1 MIFAAR
7 KIGPLGAPLTVLQ
20 PSLEQGSLKTPQRAV
35 ERTQEIKKLGQSFSE
50 LVPGIS
56 CISKLA
62 QESETICKNVT
73 RHDPAT
79 SNLFAFGKASDHSL
93 GCWKSRTKANKV
105 PIIAVAGGS
114 AGNAVRLIRLQKEQI
129 GWQNNSTVRLTNF
142 LLQDKEQGCWF
153 TNGTPI
159 QQLCFAEIGGKA
171 KARLAVRYH
180 GGITILEPLLQPYAV
195 PTRSFYDPDLRRA
208 RHFEARLDANPVLTL
223 TTGRTGGSPH
233 ADVSFNPWRTAQFA
247 IIDQKGHWTIW
258 ELNPNIKLP
267 HGKAVDA
274 GPSGFVSDEQT
285 DGELNIVNKSG
296 DGWGAIIW
304 AGDKSTVVV
313 ADRKILSAFSIK
325 NDIKRLFVPK
335 LLGPKSADWIL
346 DMKRSPL
353 DPSQV
358 LLLTSTRIFWLQIIL
373 GDDDSQNEGTLEPG
387 LTILLSWV
395 HFRDQHDVSLRL
407 DVLDDEDSAL

>member
-1 MIFAAR
+1 M
-7 KIGPLGAPLTVLQ
+7 LQ
-20 PSLEQGSLKTPQRAV
+20 PSLEQGSLENLQKAV
-35 ERTQEIKKLGQSFSE
+35 ERTQSIKKLVQSFSE

-62 QESETICKNVT
+62 QESEAIRKIVT

-93 GCWKSRTKANKV
+93 GYWESRKKAKKV

-114 AGNAVRLIRLQKEQI
+114 AGDAVRLIRLRKEQI
-129 GWQNNSTVRLTNF
+129 GWENNRSVRLTNF
-142 LLQDKEQGCWF
+142 LLQDKEQGWWA
-153 TNGTPI
+153 TNGSPI

-180 GGITILEPLLQPYAV
+180 GAITILEPLLQPCAV

-208 RHFEARLDANPVLTL
+208 RHPEARLDANPVLNL

-247 IIDQKGHWTIW
+247 IIDQQGRWTIW
-258 ELNPNIKLP
+258 ELNPNIELSN
-267 HGKAVDA
+267 GKAVDA

-285 DGELNIVNKSG
+285 DAAELNVEDDSG

-304 AGDKSTVVV
+304 AGDKNTVAV
-313 ADRKILSAFSIK
+313 ADRKMLSVFSIK
-325 NDIKRLFVPK
+325 NDTKRLFVPK

-353 DPSQV
+353 DPSHV
-358 LLLTSTRIFWLQIIL
+358 FLLTSTRIFWLQIIL
-373 GDDDSQNEGTLEPG
+373 DDDSQNEGTLEPG

-395 HFRDQHDVSLRL
+395 HFRDQSDISLRL
-407 DVLDDEDSAL
+407 DVLDDEDSALSRVAAMFRVG